1 MQTLN
6 LVKKKKEEINKI
18 LKDIETTN
26 DKEKQLKLFKDALK
40 IDNTN
45 RQIVNQYLL
54 LVKQIRDITDKKE
67 NPVIEIMTYIHH
79 FPPEQF
85 NKDFFG
91 FAEKKI
97 SSMGK
102 ILLILNKI
110 LSEEWNE
117 AKYEKKKEAASFLL
131 NAIIEDKFEIRIT
144 SPITW
149 ENDEL
154 YIFNLYLRLLE
165 QIKRKIEYY
174 KSSNDIND
182 NKINCDNIAKCHK
195 CI

>member
-67 NPVIEIMTYIHH
+67 NPVVEIMTYIHH
-79 FPPEQF
+79 FPPEQS
-85 NKDFFG
+85 
-91 FAEKKI
+91 A
-97 SSMGK
+97 
-102 ILLILNKI
+102 
-110 LSEEWNE
+110 
-117 AKYEKKKEAASFLL
+117 
-131 NAIIEDKFEIRIT
+131 
-144 SPITW
+144 
-149 ENDEL
+149 
-154 YIFNLYLRLLE
+154 
-165 QIKRKIEYY
+165 
-174 KSSNDIND
+174 
-182 NKINCDNIAKCHK
+182 
-195 CI
+195 